1 MQPSRAPGRPPT
13 DRRSD
18 SRVGRCGRT
27 CADRR
32 GMTLVELLIV
42 LVVGGLVMLAIYE
55 VLIVNQRTYRAQSA
69 TVRGQQ
75 TLRAGMDVL
84 FGELREISPADG
96 DIVAMAEDEL
106 EIRAPRNLAVIC
118 EIVVG
123 GTDPTIRARRIGRD
137 LVEDS
142 ARVFYENDSN
152 DTSDDVWRSARIG
165 VVDVGSF
172 DCPDG
177 TPAQT
182 LQLHGVTH
190 GMGTDDFLVTGS
202 PIRNFLHFRYGVGTY
217 DGRSYLVQE
226 DTTGTEFPLV
236 GPLDDADP
244 ADFEYLDENGT
255 TTTTPEDVRQV
266 EVTLRTVSEAR
277 DGSGDPYRDSLTAR
291 IFTRN

>member
-1 MQPSRAPGRPPT
+1 
-13 DRRSD
+13 
-18 SRVGRCGRT
+18 
-27 CADRR
+27 
-32 GMTLVELLIV
+32 MTLVELLIV
-42 LVVGGLVMLAIYE
+42 VMLGGLVMLATYE

-84 FGELREISPADG
+84 FGELREISPADD
-96 DIVAMAEDEL
+96 DIVSMAEDEL
-106 EIRAPRNLAVIC
+106 EVRAPRNLAVIC
-118 EIVVG
+118 EIVVD
-123 GTDPTIRARRIGRD
+123 GTAPTVRVRRMGRD
-137 LVEDS
+137 LLEDS
-142 ARVFYENDSN
+142 VRVFYENDPN
-152 DTSDDVWRSARIG
+152 DTSDDVWRSARVEIE
-165 VVDVGSF
+165 DVGSF

-182 LQLHGVTH
+182 VQLHGVTH
-190 GMGTDDFLVTGS
+190 ATGTDDVLVTGS
-202 PIRNFLHFRYGVGTY
+202 PIRNFGHFRYGVGSH

-236 GPLDDADP
+236 GPLDEDDP
-244 ADFEYLDENGT
+244 ADFEYLDENGS

>member
-1 MQPSRAPGRPPT
+1 M
-13 DRRSD
+13 
-18 SRVGRCGRT
+18 
-27 CADRR
+27 
-32 GMTLVELLIV
+32 VELLIV
-42 LVVGGLVMLAIYE
+42 VMLGGLVMLAIYE

-96 DIVAMAEDEL
+96 DIVSMAEDEL

-118 EIVVG
+118 EIVLDG
-123 GTDPTIRARRIGRD
+123 IDPTVRARRIGRD
-137 LVEDS
+137 LLEDS
-142 ARVFYENDSN
+142 VRVFYENDPN
-152 DTSDDVWRSARIG
+152 DTSDDVWRSAG
-165 VVDVGSF
+165 VSIVDVGSF
-172 DCPDG
+172 NCPDG
-177 TPAQT
+177 ASSQT
-182 LQLHGVTH
+182 IQLHGVTH
-190 GMGTDDFLVTGS
+190 ATGTDDFLTTGS
-202 PIRNFLHFRYGVGTY
+202 PIRNFEHFRYGVGTY
-217 DGRSYLVQE
+217 DGRNYLVQE

-255 TTTTPEDVRQV
+255 TTTTPENVRQV